1 MAKKTNFTEQLKVTI
16 KQFKITRESYK
27 RFFIMLIA
35 VILMGFS
42 LSLLVMTNFGTDPC
56 SAMNYGISGI
66 LGLTFGTYQ
75 FLMNLVLL
83 IFVLFFYRSSLGW
96 GTIGNMVLVGYTT
109 DFFTN
114 KVWHGICQIPYEL
127 PLNTRVIILV
137 PALFLFVFA
146 AAFYM
151 QSGQGVAPY
160 DAIPFI
166 IDDVIQRKNGGKSRF
181 RRIRFSQDFIC
192 TLIGIFTG
200 GTYGILTYLMV
211 IFLAPTVQFVGDLFH
226 KKDKMPAA

>member
-1 MAKKTNFTEQLKVTI
+1 MAEKVNLLE
-16 KQFKITRESYK
+16 QFKITKKSYK
-27 RFFIMLIA
+27 NFLIMLAA

-56 SAMNYGISGI
+56 SAMNYGVSGK

-75 FLMNLVLL
+75 LLMNLILL
-83 IFVLFFYRSSLGW
+83 IFVLLFYRSSLGW

-109 DFFTN
+109 DFFTY
-114 KVWHGICQIPYEL
+114 VWHNICNIPYEL
-127 PLNTRVIILV
+127 NMTARVVILV

-166 IDDVIQRKNGGKSRF
+166 IDDAIKKRNGGKSHFRPARF
-181 RRIRFSQDFIC
+181 CQDLLC
-192 TLIGIFTG
+192 TLIGVFTG
-200 GTYGILTYLMV
+200 GTYGILTFLMV
-211 IFLAPTVQFVGDLFH
+211 ILLAPIVQFVGDFLH
-226 KKDKMPAA
+226 KKER

>member
-1 MAKKTNFTEQLKVTI
+1 MAKKISLIEPL
-16 KQFKITRESYK
+16 KITRNNYK
-27 RFFIMLIA
+27 NFLMMLIA
-35 VILMGFS
+35 VIFMGFS

-56 SAMNYGISGI
+56 SAMNYGVSKIF
-66 LGLTFGTYQ
+66 GLTFGTYQ

-83 IFVLFFYRSSLGW
+83 IFVLFLYRSSLGW

-109 DFFTN
+109 DFFTYI
-114 KVWHGICQIPYEL
+114 WHNICHIPYEL
-127 PLNTRVIILV
+127 PMTARVAILV

-166 IDDVIQRKNGGKSRF
+166 IDDAIQRRNGGKSHF
-181 RRIRFSQDFIC
+181 RPVRLCQDLLC
-192 TLIGIFTG
+192 TLIGVFTG
-200 GTYGILTYLMV
+200 GTYGILTFLMV
-211 IFLAPTVQFVGDLFH
+211 ILLAPTVQFVGDFLH
-226 KKDKMPAA
+226 SNRGD